1 MNTGNQA
8 LDPIA
13 HAKRRGIASRRIG
26 IGNACACGE
35 DRSFALIGGSQP
47 MNCEECDRRRNGHSI
62 FDNHHVA
69 GKANHPLTVPI
80 RANDHNA
87 ILSEAQRA
95 WPRATRENPDGS
107 PLLAG
112 AGCIRG
118 FVDTVKYLM
127 DKLLLWIAQFLEKLD
142 AFLRSHLG
150 PKWWTKKEFVEF
162 TTRSREQ

>member
-1 MNTGNQA
+1 M
-8 LDPIA
+8 
-13 HAKRRGIASRRIG
+13 S
-26 IGNACACGE
+26 
-35 DRSFALIGGSQP
+35 
-47 MNCEECDRRRNGHSI
+47 CEECDRRKNGHSI

-69 GKANHPLTVPI
+69 GQANHPLTIPI

-95 WPRATRENPDGS
+95 WPRQTLENKDGS

-118 FVDTVKYLM
+118 FVDTVRYLM
-127 DKLLLWIAQFLEKLD
+127 DQLLLWIAQFLEKLD
-142 AFLRSHLG
+142 AFLRLHLG

-162 TTRSREQ
+162 TNRRPEQ